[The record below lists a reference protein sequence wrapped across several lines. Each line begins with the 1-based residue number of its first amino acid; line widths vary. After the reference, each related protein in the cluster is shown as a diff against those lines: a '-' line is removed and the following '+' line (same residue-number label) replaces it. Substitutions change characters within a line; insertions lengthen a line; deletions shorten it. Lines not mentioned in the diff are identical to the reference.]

1 MRADGTK
8 RLRETGLR
16 MKAVHHFA
24 LLAPVPLEH
33 LRSGQKVSEQKGFV
47 AFGTRKWE
55 MLRKLDEMRE
65 GAPIPVLI
73 YPSHEDVP
81 AKESFVVSWYG
92 WYVGHVDSVMGQH
105 PLGMEHRPPH
115 DGSISRRQ

>member
-73 YPSHEDVP
+73 
-81 AKESFVVSWYG
+81 
-92 WYVGHVDSVMGQH
+92 
-105 PLGMEHRPPH
+105 
-115 DGSISRRQ
+115 